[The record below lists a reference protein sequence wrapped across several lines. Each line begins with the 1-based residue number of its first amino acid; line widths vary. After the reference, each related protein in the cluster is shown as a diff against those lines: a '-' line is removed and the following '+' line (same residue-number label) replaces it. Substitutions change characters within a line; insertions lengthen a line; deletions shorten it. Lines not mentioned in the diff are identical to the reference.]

1 MVPQRPE
8 SWQDRDPLVCA
19 GVDEVGRG
27 CLFGPVFASA
37 VILPAQAFQTLVS
50 AGLTDSK
57 KLTARRRAALV
68 PLIQQHAERWA
79 LGQASAR
86 EIDQVGILAEAE
98 AFAWALGQASAAE
111 IDRYGIRPATERAM
125 HRALQRLPR
134 RPQLVLV
141 DCNLPLRGWS
151 GEQRALVG
159 GDASCPA
166 MSAASVLAKQCRD
179 ALLERLALQFP
190 GYGLER
196 HRGYGTAQH
205 RAALQR
211 LGPTA
216 LHRRSFLKPACTSRG
231 SPPAAAAPPG
241 F

>member
-1 MVPQRPE
+1 MASPAAAAAAPLPAVEFGAIVPQRPE

-68 PLIQQHAERWA
+68 PLI
-79 LGQASAR
+79 
-86 EIDQVGILAEAE
+86 EAE

-141 DCNLPLRGWS
+141 DGNLPLRGWS

-166 MSAASVLAKQCRD
+166 ISAASVLAKQCRD